1 MKAVLWVRGPSLL
14 DHYLSASNCSTLFL
28 PGEQVLARLKF
39 DGTVRDNLF
48 GLGIVLIGF
57 TFTAYISL
65 LFSGIAYLPLGHV
78 GRGQKSRVRDVIPQ
92 RSSSRQDM
100 VDEVGV
106 APDGLN
112 LTKEA

>member
-1 MKAVLWVRGPSLL
+1 ML
-14 DHYLSASNCSTLFL
+14 D
-28 PGEQVLARLKF
+28 RLKF
-39 DGTVRDNLF
+39 NGTVRGNLF

-78 GRGQKSRVRDVIPQ
+78 GRGQKSRVKDVIPQ
-92 RSSSRQDM
+92 RSSSKQD
-100 VDEVGV
+100 VAEDVGV
-106 APDGLN
+106 APDGLD